1 MGPGSAL
8 SPPDSGP
15 RLYIIWGLGG
25 SFEVGEY
32 RFWGHGLLYPFVDPA
47 SKERL
52 LTSET
57 ITSEPGTHHSYRS
70 HVPVGDP

>member
-25 SFEVGEY
+25 SFEVGGF
-32 RFWGHGLLYPFVDPA
+32 RFWGHGPIYPFVD
-47 SKERL
+47 SSL
-52 LTSET
+52 
-57 ITSEPGTHHSYRS
+57 
-70 HVPVGDP
+70 